1 MKILLVGGTGLIGSF
16 LKNKLIEEGYTVN
29 ILSRRKSKDSQ
40 TFLWNNDEEYIDLAA
55 FKGVSGI
62 INLTGANIAE
72 GRWTEKRKEILY
84 NSRIL
89 STRLLF
95 ETIKKNKIILDF
107 FINSSAIGYYGTKKS
122 SKIFKEDDVSG
133 SDFLAKI
140 CLDWETEALRFNELD
155 IRTIIV
161 RTGIVLTKHKG
172 AFEKIKLPIKFGI
185 LPIFGDGKQV
195 FSWIHIDDLI
205 AVFMNSI
212 TNKNYIGPYNAVAPI
227 NNTYLEFNTKIAE
240 VLKKKVIAIKVPT
253 FMLRLIFGE
262 LTETLTNGNQIAVEK
277 LSNNGFNFKFKDL
290 NSALSNLL
298 IKRYSN

>member
-1 MKILLVGGTGLIGSF
+1 LKILLVGGTGLIGSF
-16 LKNKLIEEGYTVN
+16 LKNKLIEEGYSVN
-29 ILSRRKSKDSQ
+29 ILSRIKSKDSQ

-95 ETIKKNKIILDF
+95 ETIKKNKVALDF
-107 FINSSAIGYYGTKKS
+107 FINSSATGYYGTKKS
-122 SKIFKEDDVSG
+122 TKILKEDNVSG
-133 SDFLAKI
+133 ADFLAKI
-140 CLDWETEALRFNELD
+140 CLDWETEALRFNELN
-155 IRTIIV
+155 IRTIII
-161 RTGIVLTKHKG
+161 RTGIVLTKNKG

-205 AVFMNSI
+205 TVFMNSI

-227 NNTYLEFNTKIAE
+227 NNTYLEFNRKIAE
-240 VLKKKVIAIKVPT
+240 VLDKKVIAIKIPT

-298 IKRYSN
+298 IN

>member
-95 ETIKKNKIILDF
+95 ETIKKKQ
-107 FINSSAIGYYGTKKS
+107 SST
-122 SKIFKEDDVSG
+122 
-133 SDFLAKI
+133 
-140 CLDWETEALRFNELD
+140 
-155 IRTIIV
+155 
-161 RTGIVLTKHKG
+161 
-172 AFEKIKLPIKFGI
+172 
-185 LPIFGDGKQV
+185 
-195 FSWIHIDDLI
+195 
-205 AVFMNSI
+205 
-212 TNKNYIGPYNAVAPI
+212 
-227 NNTYLEFNTKIAE
+227 
-240 VLKKKVIAIKVPT
+240 
-253 FMLRLIFGE
+253 
-262 LTETLTNGNQIAVEK
+262 
-277 LSNNGFNFKFKDL
+277 
-290 NSALSNLL
+290 
-298 IKRYSN
+298 

>member
-1 MKILLVGGTGLIGSF
+1 MKILLVGGTGLIGTF
-16 LKNKLIEEGYTVN
+16 LKKKLIIEGYTVH

-72 GRWTEKRKEILY
+72 GRWTEKRKKILY

-95 ETIKKNKIILDF
+95 ETIKKNKVALDF

-122 SKIFKEDDVSG
+122 TKIFKEDNVSG

-140 CLDWETEALRFNELD
+140 CLDWETEALRFNELN

-161 RTGIVLTKHKG
+161 RTGIVLTN
-172 AFEKIKLPIKFGI
+172 I
-185 LPIFGDGKQV
+185 
-195 FSWIHIDDLI
+195 
-205 AVFMNSI
+205 
-212 TNKNYIGPYNAVAPI
+212 
-227 NNTYLEFNTKIAE
+227 
-240 VLKKKVIAIKVPT
+240 
-253 FMLRLIFGE
+253 
-262 LTETLTNGNQIAVEK
+262 
-277 LSNNGFNFKFKDL
+277 
-290 NSALSNLL
+290 
-298 IKRYSN
+298 

>member
-1 MKILLVGGTGLIGSF
+1 MLKILLVGGTGLIGSF

-62 INLTGANIAE
+62 INLTGANIAD

-95 ETIKKNKIILDF
+95 ETIKKNKVALDF
-107 FINSSAIGYYGTKKS
+107 FINSSATGYYGTKKS
-122 SKIFKEDDVSG
+122 TKILKEDNVSG
-133 SDFLAKI
+133 ADFLAKI
-140 CLDWETEALRFNELD
+140 CLDWETEALRFNELN

-161 RTGIVLTKHKG
+161 RTGIVLTRHKG
-172 AFEKIKLPIKFGI
+172 AFEKIKIPIKFGI
-185 LPIFGDGKQV
+185 LPIFGNGKQV
-195 FSWIHIDDLI
+195 FSWIHIEDLI
-205 AVFMNSI
+205 AIFMNSI

-227 NNTYLEFNTKIAE
+227 NNTYLEFNRKIAE
-240 VLKKKVIAIKVPT
+240 VLQKKVIAIKIPT

-298 IKRYSN
+298 IN

>member
-1 MKILLVGGTGLIGSF
+1 LKILLVGGTGLIGSF
-16 LKNKLIEEGYTVN
+16 LKNKLIEEGYSVN

-95 ETIKKNKIILDF
+95 ETIKKNKVALDF
-107 FINSSAIGYYGTKKS
+107 FINSSATGYYGTKKS
-122 SKIFKEDDVSG
+122 TKILKEDNVSG
-133 SDFLAKI
+133 ADFLAKI
-140 CLDWETEALRFNELD
+140 CLDWETEALRFNELN
-155 IRTIIV
+155 IRTIII
-161 RTGIVLTKHKG
+161 RTGIVLTKNKG
-172 AFEKIKLPIKFGI
+172 AFEKIKIPIKFGI
-185 LPIFGDGKQV
+185 LPIFSNGKQV

-227 NNTYLEFNTKIAE
+227 NNTYLEFNRKIAE
-240 VLKKKVIAIKVPT
+240 VLDKKVIAIKIPT

-298 IKRYSN
+298 INL

>member
-1 MKILLVGGTGLIGSF
+1 MLKILLVGGTGLIGSF
-16 LKNKLIEEGYTVN
+16 LKNKLIEEGYSVN

-95 ETIKKNKIILDF
+95 ETIKKNKVALDF
-107 FINSSAIGYYGTKKS
+107 FINSSATGYYGTKKS
-122 SKIFKEDDVSG
+122 TKILKEDNVSG
-133 SDFLAKI
+133 ADFLAKI
-140 CLDWETEALRFNELD
+140 CLDWETEALRFNELN
-155 IRTIIV
+155 IRTIII
-161 RTGIVLTKHKG
+161 RTGIVLTKNKG

-205 AVFMNSI
+205 TVFMNSI

-227 NNTYLEFNTKIAE
+227 NNTYLEFNRKIAE
-240 VLKKKVIAIKVPT
+240 VLDKKVIAIKIPT

-298 IKRYSN
+298 IN

>member
-1 MKILLVGGTGLIGSF
+1 M
-16 LKNKLIEEGYTVN
+16 
-29 ILSRRKSKDSQ
+29 
-40 TFLWNNDEEYIDLAA
+40 
-55 FKGVSGI
+55 
-62 INLTGANIAE
+62 
-72 GRWTEKRKEILY
+72 
-84 NSRIL
+84 
-89 STRLLF
+89 
-95 ETIKKNKIILDF
+95 
-107 FINSSAIGYYGTKKS
+107 
-122 SKIFKEDDVSG
+122 
-133 SDFLAKI
+133 
-140 CLDWETEALRFNELD
+140 RFNELN

-212 TNKNYIGPYNAVAPI
+212 TNKKYIGPYNAVAPI

-240 VLKKKVIAIKVPT
+240 VLQKKVITIKIPT

-290 NSALSNLL
+290 DSALSNLL
-298 IKRYSN
+298 IKKD

>member
-16 LKNKLIEEGYTVN
+16 LKNKLIEEGYSVN
-29 ILSRRKSKDSQ
+29 ILSRIKSKDSQ

-95 ETIKKNKIILDF
+95 ETIKKNKVALDF
-107 FINSSAIGYYGTKKS
+107 FINSSATGYYGTKKS
-122 SKIFKEDDVSG
+122 TKILKEDNVSG
-133 SDFLAKI
+133 ADFLAKI
-140 CLDWETEALRFNELD
+140 CLDWETEALRFNELN

-161 RTGIVLTKHKG
+161 RTGIVLTRHKG
-172 AFEKIKLPIKFGI
+172 AFEKIKIPIKFGI
-185 LPIFGDGKQV
+185 LPIFSNGKQV

-227 NNTYLEFNTKIAE
+227 NNTYLEFNRKIAE
-240 VLKKKVIAIKVPT
+240 VLDKKVIAIKIPT

-298 IKRYSN
+298 IN

>member
-16 LKNKLIEEGYTVN
+16 LKNKLIEEGYSVN
-29 ILSRRKSKDSQ
+29 ILSRIKSKDSQ

-95 ETIKKNKIILDF
+95 ETIKKNKVALDF
-107 FINSSAIGYYGTKKS
+107 FINSSATGYYGTKKS
-122 SKIFKEDDVSG
+122 TKILKEDNVSG
-133 SDFLAKI
+133 VDFLAKI
-140 CLDWETEALRFNELD
+140 CLDWETEALRFNELN
-155 IRTIIV
+155 IRTIII
-161 RTGIVLTKHKG
+161 RTGIVLTKNKG

-205 AVFMNSI
+205 TVFMNSI

-227 NNTYLEFNTKIAE
+227 NNTYLEFNRKIAE
-240 VLKKKVIAIKVPT
+240 VLDKKVIAIKIPT

-298 IKRYSN
+298 INL

>member
-1 MKILLVGGTGLIGSF
+1 LKILLVGGTGLIGSF
-16 LKNKLIEEGYTVN
+16 LKNKLIEEGYSVN
-29 ILSRRKSKDSQ
+29 ILSRIKSKDSQ

-95 ETIKKNKIILDF
+95 ETIKKNKVALDF
-107 FINSSAIGYYGTKKS
+107 FINSSATGYYGTKKS
-122 SKIFKEDDVSG
+122 TKILKEDNVSG
-133 SDFLAKI
+133 ADFLAKI
-140 CLDWETEALRFNELD
+140 CLDWETEALRFNELN

-161 RTGIVLTKHKG
+161 RTGIVLTRHKG
-172 AFEKIKLPIKFGI
+172 AFEKIKIPIKFGI
-185 LPIFGDGKQV
+185 LPIFSNGKQV

-227 NNTYLEFNTKIAE
+227 NNTYLEFNRKIAE
-240 VLKKKVIAIKVPT
+240 VLDKKVIAIKIPT

-298 IKRYSN
+298 IN

>member
-16 LKNKLIEEGYTVN
+16 LKNKLIEEGYSVN
-29 ILSRRKSKDSQ
+29 ILSRIKSKDSQ

-95 ETIKKNKIILDF
+95 ETIKKNKVALDF
-107 FINSSAIGYYGTKKS
+107 FINSSATGYYGTKKS
-122 SKIFKEDDVSG
+122 TKILKEDNVSG
-133 SDFLAKI
+133 ADFLAKI
-140 CLDWETEALRFNELD
+140 CLDWETEALRFNELN
-155 IRTIIV
+155 IRTIII
-161 RTGIVLTKHKG
+161 RTGIVLTKNKG

-205 AVFMNSI
+205 TVFMNSI

-227 NNTYLEFNTKIAE
+227 NNTYLEFNRKIAE
-240 VLKKKVIAIKVPT
+240 VLDKKVIAIKIPT

-298 IKRYSN
+298 IN

>member
-1 MKILLVGGTGLIGSF
+1 LKILLVGGTGLIGSF
-16 LKNKLIEEGYTVN
+16 LKNKLIEEGYSVN

-95 ETIKKNKIILDF
+95 ETIKKNKVALDF
-107 FINSSAIGYYGTKKS
+107 FINSSATGYYGTKKS
-122 SKIFKEDDVSG
+122 TKILKEDNVSG
-133 SDFLAKI
+133 ADFLAKI
-140 CLDWETEALRFNELD
+140 CLDWETEALRFNELN
-155 IRTIIV
+155 IRTIII
-161 RTGIVLTKHKG
+161 RTGIVLTKNKG

-205 AVFMNSI
+205 TVFMNSI

-227 NNTYLEFNTKIAE
+227 NNTYLEFNRKIAE
-240 VLKKKVIAIKVPT
+240 VLDKKVIAIKIPT

-298 IKRYSN
+298 INL

>member
-16 LKNKLIEEGYTVN
+16 LKNKLIEKGYSVN

-40 TFLWNNDEEYIDLAA
+40 TFLWNNDEEYIDLVA

>member
-1 MKILLVGGTGLIGSF
+1 LKILLVGGTGLIGSF

-95 ETIKKNKIILDF
+95 ETIKKNKVALDF

-122 SKIFKEDDVSG
+122 TKIFKEDNVSG

-140 CLDWETEALRFNELD
+140 CIDWETEALRFNELN

-227 NNTYLEFNTKIAE
+227 NNTYLEFNRKIAE
-240 VLKKKVIAIKVPT
+240 VLQKKVITIKIPT

-290 NSALSNLL
+290 DSALSNLL
-298 IKRYSN
+298 IKKD

>member
-16 LKNKLIEEGYTVN
+16 LKNKLIEEGYSVN
-29 ILSRRKSKDSQ
+29 ILSRRKSKNSQ

-95 ETIKKNKIILDF
+95 ETIKKNKVALDF
-107 FINSSAIGYYGTKKS
+107 FINSSATGYYGTKKS
-122 SKIFKEDDVSG
+122 TKILKEDNVSG
-133 SDFLAKI
+133 ADFLAKI

-185 LPIFGDGKQV
+185 LPIFGNGKQV

-240 VLKKKVIAIKVPT
+240 VLQKKVIPIKIPT

-298 IKRYSN
+298 INL

>member
-1 MKILLVGGTGLIGSF
+1 LKILLVGGTGLIGSF
-16 LKNKLIEEGYTVN
+16 LKNKLIEEGYSVN
-29 ILSRRKSKDSQ
+29 ILSRRKSKNSQ

-95 ETIKKNKIILDF
+95 ETIKKNKVALDF
-107 FINSSAIGYYGTKKS
+107 FINSSATGYYGTKKS
-122 SKIFKEDDVSG
+122 TKILKEDNVSG
-133 SDFLAKI
+133 ADFLAKI
-140 CLDWETEALRFNELD
+140 CLDWETEALRFNELK
-155 IRTIIV
+155 IRTIII
-161 RTGIVLTKHKG
+161 RTGIVLTKNKG

-205 AVFMNSI
+205 TVFMNSI

-227 NNTYLEFNTKIAE
+227 NNTYLEFNRKIAE
-240 VLKKKVIAIKVPT
+240 VLDKKVIAIKIPT

-298 IKRYSN
+298 IN

>member
-1 MKILLVGGTGLIGSF
+1 LKILLVGGTGLIGSF
-16 LKNKLIEEGYTVN
+16 LKNKLIEEGYSVN

-95 ETIKKNKIILDF
+95 ETIKKNKVALDF
-107 FINSSAIGYYGTKKS
+107 FINSSATGYYGTKKS
-122 SKIFKEDDVSG
+122 TKILKEDNVSG
-133 SDFLAKI
+133 ADFLAKI
-140 CLDWETEALRFNELD
+140 CLDWETEALRFNELN

-161 RTGIVLTKHKG
+161 RTGIVLTRHKG
-172 AFEKIKLPIKFGI
+172 AFEKIKIPIKFGI
-185 LPIFGDGKQV
+185 LPIFSNGKQV

-227 NNTYLEFNTKIAE
+227 NNTYLEFNRKIAE
-240 VLKKKVIAIKVPT
+240 VLDKKVIAIKIPT

-298 IKRYSN
+298 IN

>member
-16 LKNKLIEEGYTVN
+16 LKNKLIEEGYSVN
-29 ILSRRKSKDSQ
+29 ILSRRKSKNSQ

-95 ETIKKNKIILDF
+95 ETIKKNKVALDF
-107 FINSSAIGYYGTKKS
+107 FINSSATGYYGTKKS
-122 SKIFKEDDVSG
+122 TKILKEDNVSG
-133 SDFLAKI
+133 ADFLAKI

-205 AVFMNSI
+205 TVFMNSI

-227 NNTYLEFNTKIAE
+227 NNTYLEFNRKIAE
-240 VLKKKVIAIKVPT
+240 VLDKKVIAIKIPT

-298 IKRYSN
+298 IN